1 MDDRSVQQPTA
12 GEDEPQEY
20 GSRLARNALS
30 LAGNIGIA
38 LGSAGPTVSIVLT
51 LAAVLNR

>member
-38 LGSAGPTVSIVLT
+38 LGSAEPTAPIALT
-51 LAAVLNR
+51 LLDKSN